1 MHSQLSA
8 DSINKTQA
16 LALNIR
22 INIIK
27 MLGQAKSGHP
37 AGALG
42 MADFFAVLYSEV
54 LNHRPKEPLWP
65 HRDRVILS
73 NGHICPV
80 LYSTLA
86 LSGYFSEKKL
96 DTLRQLNSPL
106 QGHPHRGSL
115 PGLENTGGPLGQGL
129 SQAVGLAWALR
140 FQNSNS
146 HVYCFLS
153 DGEHDEGQTW
163 EAYLAGAKEKL
174 KNLTVI
180 IDRNHI
186 QIDGQTE
193 QVMPLDPLIDK
204 LHSFGWTCLEID
216 GHDHKLIYQA
226 LLAGKNDLE
235 PSVIV
240 AKNTPGKG
248 VSFMENKYEWH
259 GKPPSE
265 EEVLLALKEL
275 KNE

>member
-42 MADFFAVLYSEV
+42 MADIFSVLYSQI
-54 LNHRPKEPLWP
+54 LTHRPKEPLWP

-140 FQNSNS
+140 FQNSKS

-240 AKNTPGKG
+240 AKTTPGKG